1 MGREE
6 RGGDEEYS
14 GKGEGQGLNRC
25 PVPGPPRTWWGVTAH
40 KQANKQTMERRP
52 NTNASTSGSA
62 SPAVIKQAERTSTE
76 QGRNRAS
83 SLREEAQ
90 ESQAEKPSW
99 LWRPEP
105 DPGPLQARIPAG
117 LCNGPGSSAQERHVG
132 AACSHHNSRIPPP
145 PPPPPAPAPPA
156 AFQHLPLTHQPR
168 IPLLTNRSIGASAH
182 TSAAPPVWMHR
193 AEEDTRSRHL
203 RF

>member
-1 MGREE
+1 MSR
-6 RGGDEEYS
+6 
-14 GKGEGQGLNRC
+14 
-25 PVPGPPRTWWGVTAH
+25 PRTPKTVVGCYRSQT
-40 KQANKQTMERRP
+40 NKQTMERRP

-62 SPAVIKQAERTSTE
+62 SPAVIKQAESRSTE

-90 ESQAEKPSW
+90 ESQAQKPSW

-117 LCNGPGSSAQERHVG
+117 LCNGPGISAQERHVG

-145 PPPPPAPAPPA
+145 SPP
-156 AFQHLPLTHQPR
+156 HQLQLRLQPSSISLSR
-168 IPLLTNRSIGASAH
+168 ISQGFLSSQTDRSGPAH

-193 AEEDTRSRHL
+193 AEEDTRGRHL